1 MDPAKKNVAVLALCQ
16 VFFASSASIL
26 AVTASLVGFE
36 MLGEDKTLA
45 TAPVSGMV
53 IGTALAT
60 FPASMLMRRIGR
72 RAGFRVGASVGLA
85 GAVVASLSIVW
96 LNFWLFS
103 FGVLLIGAFNGFAQ
117 YYRFAA
123 TDVATDAFK
132 SRAISLVLAGGVA
145 AAYLG
150 PEIAKVSVEVIPSA
164 RFLGPYLAIIGFM
177 ALTMLVLGLVDIP
190 KPAEDGADTA
200 PRPLAEIVRQP
211 AVLVAI
217 LSAAVGF
224 AVMSLMMT
232 ATPIAMVTHNHT
244 FGDAAFVIQ
253 WHALAMFAPSF
264 VTGAIIARIG
274 VVNVILAGIVLIG
287 ASLAFAL
294 SGTDLASF
302 WIALFLLGLGWNFMF
317 VGGTTLLTQS
327 HRPAE
332 RAKVQGINDLVV
344 FGSVAIASLSSGALL
359 QSFGW
364 QAVSYGAL
372 PFLILVSFAVVG
384 FALARRSAQAKALK
398 A

>member
-190 KPAEDGADTA
+190 KPAEDGTDTA

-224 AVMSLMMT
+224 SVMSLMMT

>member
-1 MDPAKKNVAVLALCQ
+1 MDLAKKNVAVLALCQ
-16 VFFASSASIL
+16 VFFTSGASIL

-53 IGTALAT
+53 IGAALAT
-60 FPASMLMRRIGR
+60 FPASMLMKRIGR

-85 GAVVASLSIVW
+85 GSVIAALSIVA
-96 LNFWLFS
+96 LNFWLFA
-103 FGVLLIGAFNGFAQ
+103 FGVLLLGMFNGFAQ

-132 SRAISLVLAGGVA
+132 GRAISLVLAGGVA

-150 PEIAKVSVEVIPSA
+150 PEIAKLSVDVVPSA

-190 KPAEDGADTA
+190 KPKEEDIAA
-200 PRPLAEIVRQP
+200 RPRPMGVIVRQP

-217 LSAAVGF
+217 LSASVGY

-264 VTGAIIARIG
+264 VTGSIIARIG
-274 VVNVILAGIVLIG
+274 VVNVIVAGIVLIG

-294 SGTDLASF
+294 SGTELASF
-302 WIALFLLGLGWNFMF
+302 WIALFLLGIGWNFMF

-344 FGSVAIASLSSGALL
+344 FGSVAVASLSSGVLL

-364 QAVSYGAL
+364 HAVSYGAL
-372 PFLILVSFAVVG
+372 PFLVLAGIAVLA
-384 FALARRSAQAKALK
+384 FALARRSAEAKALK

>member
-190 KPAEDGADTA
+190 KPAEDGADAA